1 MEMATIEMPK
11 AEAEARLSEYQQL
24 AEGERTALD
33 DRIKAGFRALA
44 RGLPV
49 IKLADS
55 VVHGGFFDSGL
66 PRIAVVRADATECWV
81 QREGRREFVYMSRDP
96 GWWHQDQN
104 RGALVNA
111 TSVRVTVPQS
121 VAPEWTRQDKG
132 HTLVPIIPPEH
143 RPRRSRL
150 RRFHI
155 LWEVE
160 RWDMTPPRDP
170 ALLKHIGGDLWAV
183 MAAWDLTE
191 LERAV
196 LAGRT

>member
-1 MEMATIEMPK
+1 MELATIETPQD
-11 AEAEARLSEYQQL
+11 EAKDRLAEYQQL

-33 DRIKAGFRALA
+33 ARIMAGFRALA

-49 IKLADS
+49 IKLSDS
-55 VVHGGFFDSGL
+55 VTAGGFFDNGL

-81 QREGRREFVYMSRDP
+81 QREGYREFVYLSQNP
-96 GWWHQDQN
+96 GWWHQTQN

-121 VAPEWTRQDKG
+121 QQPKWAGTGEG
-132 HTLVPIIPPEH
+132 HTMVPIIPPEH

-160 RWDMTPPRDP
+160 RWDMIPPRDP
-170 ALLKHIGGDLWAV
+170 ALLKHIVGDLWAV

-191 LERAV
+191 LERAA
-196 LAGRT
+196 LAGRA